1 MTVLKVS
8 AKSRPIATAGALAN
22 TIREE
27 GKAEI
32 QVIGPKAV
40 NQAIKAIAIA
50 RGYLASSGIDLI
62 LVPSFADVTI
72 DGEAKTAIKMLV
84 RPRHPL
90 PQFEAAGSQPQAE
103 MQPSAPPPPAPEAAK
118 AEAEEAP
125 PPPQTVE
132 QSNSSTA

>member
-27 GKAEI
+27 GQAEI

-72 DGEAKTAIKMLV
+72 DGEAKTAIKLLV

-90 PQFEAAGSQPQAE
+90 PERVKREPEAE
-103 MQPSAPPPPAPEAAK
+103 MQPSTPPLEPTPKP
-118 AEAEEAP
+118 AEAEEPP
-125 PPPQTVE
+125 PPPQTV
-132 QSNSSTA
+132 

>member
-27 GKAEI
+27 GRAEI

-90 PQFEAAGSQPQAE
+90 PEFEAAGPQPQQVKPQPVAE
-103 MQPSAPPPPAPEAAK
+103 MQPSASLEPPPEPPK
-118 AEAEEAP
+118 AEEVP
-125 PPPQTVE
+125 SPPQTV
-132 QSNSSTA
+132 

>member
-8 AKSRPIATAGALAN
+8 AKSKAAATAGALAN

-27 GKAEI
+27 GQAEI

-40 NQAIKAIAIA
+40 NQAVKAVAIA

-90 PQFEAAGSQPQAE
+90 SEFEQVKPQISE
-103 MQPSAPPPPAPEAAK
+103 MQPSAPLEPAPEPTK
-118 AEAEEAP
+118 AEEAP
-125 PPPQTVE
+125 PPPQ
-132 QSNSSTA
+132 S